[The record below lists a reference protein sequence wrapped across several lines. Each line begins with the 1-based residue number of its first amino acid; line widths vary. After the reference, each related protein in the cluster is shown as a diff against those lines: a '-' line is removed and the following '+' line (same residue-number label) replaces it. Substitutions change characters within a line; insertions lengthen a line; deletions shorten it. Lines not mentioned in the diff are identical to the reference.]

1 MKGRKFLKV
10 TGILMIIGGA
20 FGIIG
25 GIVAMIGAGALAAV
39 LETSAGG
46 LMLASALILASAVF
60 QLIAGIMGVKNCDK
74 PEKAQSCLVM
84 GVIVAKTRT
93 KWGRFRPWLLIGTI
107 LNAVVLYFMFSAPP
121 ALDGSGLIAYAATEE
136 GKQIPLKQ
144 YILYYMQQQ
153 INAYHLGSPE
163 LAAQSCEKLQ
173 KFYFNVAAN
182 FTPVITKISD

>member
-84 GVIVAKTRT
+84 GVIVAILSVSGNIISNVLGSDFNIFSYAT
-93 KWGRFRPWLLIGTI
+93 GLII
-107 LNAVVLYFMFSAPP
+107 PVLYIIGAVKNKKP
-121 ALDGSGLIAYAATEE
+121 A
-136 GKQIPLKQ
+136 
-144 YILYYMQQQ
+144 
-153 INAYHLGSPE
+153 
-163 LAAQSCEKLQ
+163 
-173 KFYFNVAAN
+173 
-182 FTPVITKISD
+182 

>member
-84 GVIVAKTRT
+84 GVIAAILSVA
-93 KWGRFRPWLLIGTI
+93 GNVISNVLGSDFNIINYAAGLI
-107 LNAVVLYFMFSAPP
+107 VPVLYIIGAAKNKEP
-121 ALDGSGLIAYAATEE
+121 A
-136 GKQIPLKQ
+136 
-144 YILYYMQQQ
+144 
-153 INAYHLGSPE
+153 
-163 LAAQSCEKLQ
+163 
-173 KFYFNVAAN
+173 
-182 FTPVITKISD
+182 

>member
-84 GVIVAKTRT
+84 GIIVAILSVAGNVISNVLGSDFNIINYAT
-93 KWGRFRPWLLIGTI
+93 GLII
-107 LNAVVLYFMFSAPP
+107 PVLYIIGAVKNKESA
-121 ALDGSGLIAYAATEE
+121 
-136 GKQIPLKQ
+136 
-144 YILYYMQQQ
+144 
-153 INAYHLGSPE
+153 
-163 LAAQSCEKLQ
+163 
-173 KFYFNVAAN
+173 
-182 FTPVITKISD
+182 

>member
-46 LMLASALILASAVF
+46 LMLASTLILASAVF

-74 PEKAQSCLVM
+74 PEKAQSCIVI
-84 GVIVAKTRT
+84 GVIVAILSVT
-93 KWGRFRPWLLIGTI
+93 GNVISNVLGSDFNIINYAAGLI
-107 LNAVVLYFMFSAPP
+107 VPVLYII
-121 ALDGSGLIAYAATEE
+121 GAA
-136 GKQIPLKQ
+136 KNK
-144 YILYYMQQQ
+144 
-153 INAYHLGSPE
+153 E
-163 LAAQSCEKLQ
+163 LA
-173 KFYFNVAAN
+173 
-182 FTPVITKISD
+182 

>member
-74 PEKAQSCLVM
+74 PEKAQSCIVI
-84 GVIVAKTRT
+84 GVIVAILSVAGNVISNVLGSDFNIINYVT
-93 KWGRFRPWLLIGTI
+93 GLII
-107 LNAVVLYFMFSAPP
+107 PVLYIIGAVKNKEP
-121 ALDGSGLIAYAATEE
+121 A
-136 GKQIPLKQ
+136 
-144 YILYYMQQQ
+144 
-153 INAYHLGSPE
+153 
-163 LAAQSCEKLQ
+163 
-173 KFYFNVAAN
+173 
-182 FTPVITKISD
+182 

>member
-25 GIVAMIGAGALAAV
+25 GIVAMIGAGALAAI

-74 PEKAQSCLVM
+74 PEKAQSCIVI
-84 GVIVAKTRT
+84 GVIVAILSVAGNVISNVLGSDFNIFSYAT
-93 KWGRFRPWLLIGTI
+93 GLII
-107 LNAVVLYFMFSAPP
+107 PVLYIIGAVKNKEP
-121 ALDGSGLIAYAATEE
+121 A
-136 GKQIPLKQ
+136 
-144 YILYYMQQQ
+144 
-153 INAYHLGSPE
+153 
-163 LAAQSCEKLQ
+163 
-173 KFYFNVAAN
+173 
-182 FTPVITKISD
+182 

>member
-74 PEKAQSCLVM
+74 PEKAQSCIVI
-84 GVIVAKTRT
+84 GVIVAILSVAGNVVSNVLGSDFNIINYAT
-93 KWGRFRPWLLIGTI
+93 GLII
-107 LNAVVLYFMFSAPP
+107 PVLYIIGAVKNKKP
-121 ALDGSGLIAYAATEE
+121 A
-136 GKQIPLKQ
+136 
-144 YILYYMQQQ
+144 
-153 INAYHLGSPE
+153 
-163 LAAQSCEKLQ
+163 
-173 KFYFNVAAN
+173 
-182 FTPVITKISD
+182 

>member
-1 MKGRKFLKV
+1 MKGRMFLKV

-74 PEKAQSCLVM
+74 PEKAQSCIVI
-84 GVIVAKTRT
+84 GVIVAILSVA
-93 KWGRFRPWLLIGTI
+93 GNVISNVLGSDFNIINYAIGLII
-107 LNAVVLYFMFSAPP
+107 PVLYIIGAVKNKEP
-121 ALDGSGLIAYAATEE
+121 A
-136 GKQIPLKQ
+136 
-144 YILYYMQQQ
+144 
-153 INAYHLGSPE
+153 
-163 LAAQSCEKLQ
+163 
-173 KFYFNVAAN
+173 
-182 FTPVITKISD
+182 

>member
-46 LMLASALILASAVF
+46 LMLSSALILASAVF

-74 PEKAQSCLVM
+74 PEKAQSCIVI
-84 GVIVAKTRT
+84 GVIVAILSVAGNVISNVLGSDFNIINYAT
-93 KWGRFRPWLLIGTI
+93 GLII
-107 LNAVVLYFMFSAPP
+107 PVLYIIGAVKNKEP
-121 ALDGSGLIAYAATEE
+121 A
-136 GKQIPLKQ
+136 
-144 YILYYMQQQ
+144 
-153 INAYHLGSPE
+153 
-163 LAAQSCEKLQ
+163 
-173 KFYFNVAAN
+173 
-182 FTPVITKISD
+182 

>member
-74 PEKAQSCLVM
+74 PEKAQSCIVI
-84 GVIVAKTRT
+84 GVIVAILSVAGNVISNVLGSDFNIINYAT
-93 KWGRFRPWLLIGTI
+93 GLII
-107 LNAVVLYFMFSAPP
+107 PVLYIIGAVKNKESA
-121 ALDGSGLIAYAATEE
+121 
-136 GKQIPLKQ
+136 
-144 YILYYMQQQ
+144 
-153 INAYHLGSPE
+153 
-163 LAAQSCEKLQ
+163 
-173 KFYFNVAAN
+173 
-182 FTPVITKISD
+182 

>member
-1 MKGRKFLKV
+1 MKGSKFLKV

-84 GVIVAKTRT
+84 GVIVAILSVAGNVISNVLGSDFNILSYAT
-93 KWGRFRPWLLIGTI
+93 GLII
-107 LNAVVLYFMFSAPP
+107 PVLYIIGAVKNKEP
-121 ALDGSGLIAYAATEE
+121 A
-136 GKQIPLKQ
+136 
-144 YILYYMQQQ
+144 
-153 INAYHLGSPE
+153 
-163 LAAQSCEKLQ
+163 
-173 KFYFNVAAN
+173 
-182 FTPVITKISD
+182 

>member
-1 MKGRKFLKV
+1 MKGIKFLKV

-74 PEKAQSCLVM
+74 AEKAQSCLIM
-84 GVIVAKTRT
+84 GVLVAVLSVVGNIISNVLGSSFNITNYIT
-93 KWGRFRPWLLIGTI
+93 GLII
-107 LNAVVLYFMFSAPP
+107 P
-121 ALDGSGLIAYAATEE
+121 AL
-136 GKQIPLKQ
+136 
-144 YILYYMQQQ
+144 YIVGAVR
-153 INAYHLGSPE
+153 NKSEA
-163 LAAQSCEKLQ
+163 
-173 KFYFNVAAN
+173 
-182 FTPVITKISD
+182 

>member
-1 MKGRKFLKV
+1 MKGRQFLKV

-74 PEKAQSCLVM
+74 PEKAQSCIVI
-84 GVIVAKTRT
+84 GVIVAILSVAGNVISNVLGSDFNIINYAT
-93 KWGRFRPWLLIGTI
+93 GLII
-107 LNAVVLYFMFSAPP
+107 PVLYIIGAVKNKEP
-121 ALDGSGLIAYAATEE
+121 A
-136 GKQIPLKQ
+136 
-144 YILYYMQQQ
+144 
-153 INAYHLGSPE
+153 
-163 LAAQSCEKLQ
+163 
-173 KFYFNVAAN
+173 
-182 FTPVITKISD
+182 

>member
-25 GIVAMIGAGALAAV
+25 GIVAIIGAGALAAV

-46 LMLASALILASAVF
+46 LMLASVLILASAVF

-84 GVIVAKTRT
+84 GVIVAILSVS
-93 KWGRFRPWLLIGTI
+93 GNIISNVLGTNFNI
-107 LNAVVLYFMFSAPP
+107 LSYAT
-121 ALDGSGLIAYAATEE
+121 GLI
-136 GKQIPLKQ
+136 IP
-144 YILYYMQQQ
+144 ILY
-153 INAYHLGSPE
+153 IIGAVKNKE
-163 LAAQSCEKLQ
+163 T
-173 KFYFNVAAN
+173 V
-182 FTPVITKISD
+182 

>member
-60 QLIAGIMGVKNCDK
+60 QLIAGLMGVKNCDK

-84 GVIVAKTRT
+84 GVIVA
-93 KWGRFRPWLLIGTI
+93 I
-107 LNAVVLYFMFSAPP
+107 LSVAGNIISNVLGSSFNILSYATGLVIPVLYIIGAVKNKEP
-121 ALDGSGLIAYAATEE
+121 A
-136 GKQIPLKQ
+136 
-144 YILYYMQQQ
+144 
-153 INAYHLGSPE
+153 
-163 LAAQSCEKLQ
+163 
-173 KFYFNVAAN
+173 
-182 FTPVITKISD
+182 

>member
-25 GIVAMIGAGALAAV
+25 GIVAIIGAGALAAV

-74 PEKAQSCLVM
+74 PEKAQSCIVI
-84 GVIVAKTRT
+84 GVIVAILSVAGNVISNVLGSDFNIINYAT
-93 KWGRFRPWLLIGTI
+93 GLII
-107 LNAVVLYFMFSAPP
+107 PVLYIIGAVKNKEP
-121 ALDGSGLIAYAATEE
+121 A
-136 GKQIPLKQ
+136 
-144 YILYYMQQQ
+144 
-153 INAYHLGSPE
+153 
-163 LAAQSCEKLQ
+163 
-173 KFYFNVAAN
+173 
-182 FTPVITKISD
+182 

>member
-25 GIVAMIGAGALAAV
+25 GIVAIIGVGALAAV

-46 LMLASALILASAVF
+46 LMFASALILASAVF

-84 GVIVAKTRT
+84 GVIVAILSVSGNIISNVLGSNFNILSYAT
-93 KWGRFRPWLLIGTI
+93 GLII
-107 LNAVVLYFMFSAPP
+107 PVLYIIGAV
-121 ALDGSGLIAYAATEE
+121 
-136 GKQIPLKQ
+136 KNK
-144 YILYYMQQQ
+144 
-153 INAYHLGSPE
+153 E
-163 LAAQSCEKLQ
+163 LA
-173 KFYFNVAAN
+173 
-182 FTPVITKISD
+182 

>member
-1 MKGRKFLKV
+1 MKGRQFLKV

-46 LMLASALILASAVF
+46 LMLASVLILASAVF

-84 GVIVAKTRT
+84 GVIVA
-93 KWGRFRPWLLIGTI
+93 I
-107 LNAVVLYFMFSAPP
+107 LSVAGNVISNVL
-121 ALDGSGLIAYAATEE
+121 GSDFNVFNYATGLI
-136 GKQIPLKQ
+136 IP
-144 YILYYMQQQ
+144 ILY
-153 INAYHLGSPE
+153 IIGAAKNKE
-163 LAAQSCEKLQ
+163 L
-173 KFYFNVAAN
+173 V
-182 FTPVITKISD
+182 

>member
-84 GVIVAKTRT
+84 GVIVAILSVAGNVISNVLGSDFNIINYAT
-93 KWGRFRPWLLIGTI
+93 GLII
-107 LNAVVLYFMFSAPP
+107 PVLYIIGAV
-121 ALDGSGLIAYAATEE
+121 
-136 GKQIPLKQ
+136 KNK
-144 YILYYMQQQ
+144 
-153 INAYHLGSPE
+153 E
-163 LAAQSCEKLQ
+163 LA
-173 KFYFNVAAN
+173 
-182 FTPVITKISD
+182 

>member
-60 QLIAGIMGVKNCDK
+60 QLIAGIMDVKNCDK

-84 GVIVAKTRT
+84 GVIVAILSVA
-93 KWGRFRPWLLIGTI
+93 GNVISNVLGSDFNLLSYATGLVIP
-107 LNAVVLYFMFSAPP
+107 VLYII
-121 ALDGSGLIAYAATEE
+121 GAAKNKET
-136 GKQIPLKQ
+136 
-144 YILYYMQQQ
+144 
-153 INAYHLGSPE
+153 
-163 LAAQSCEKLQ
+163 
-173 KFYFNVAAN
+173 V
-182 FTPVITKISD
+182 

>member
-84 GVIVAKTRT
+84 GVIVAILSVAGNVISNVLGSDFNIINYAT
-93 KWGRFRPWLLIGTI
+93 GLII
-107 LNAVVLYFMFSAPP
+107 PVLYIIGAVKNKET
-121 ALDGSGLIAYAATEE
+121 A
-136 GKQIPLKQ
+136 
-144 YILYYMQQQ
+144 
-153 INAYHLGSPE
+153 
-163 LAAQSCEKLQ
+163 
-173 KFYFNVAAN
+173 
-182 FTPVITKISD
+182 

>member
-25 GIVAMIGAGALAAV
+25 GIIALIGAGALAAV

-84 GVIVAKTRT
+84 GIIVAILSVAGNIISNVLGSDFNIINYAT
-93 KWGRFRPWLLIGTI
+93 GLII
-107 LNAVVLYFMFSAPP
+107 PVLYIIGAVKNKESA
-121 ALDGSGLIAYAATEE
+121 
-136 GKQIPLKQ
+136 
-144 YILYYMQQQ
+144 
-153 INAYHLGSPE
+153 
-163 LAAQSCEKLQ
+163 
-173 KFYFNVAAN
+173 
-182 FTPVITKISD
+182 

>member
-10 TGILMIIGGA
+10 TGILMIISAA

-84 GVIVAKTRT
+84 GVIVA
-93 KWGRFRPWLLIGTI
+93 I
-107 LNAVVLYFMFSAPP
+107 LSVAGNVISNVLGSDFNIFNYATGLVIPVLYIIGAV
-121 ALDGSGLIAYAATEE
+121 
-136 GKQIPLKQ
+136 KNK
-144 YILYYMQQQ
+144 
-153 INAYHLGSPE
+153 E
-163 LAAQSCEKLQ
+163 LA
-173 KFYFNVAAN
+173 
-182 FTPVITKISD
+182 

>member
-20 FGIIG
+20 LGIIG

-46 LMLASALILASAVF
+46 LILASVLILASAVF

-84 GVIVAKTRT
+84 GVIVAILSVSGNIISNVLGSDFNIFNYAT
-93 KWGRFRPWLLIGTI
+93 GLII
-107 LNAVVLYFMFSAPP
+107 PVLYIIGAVKNKEP
-121 ALDGSGLIAYAATEE
+121 A
-136 GKQIPLKQ
+136 
-144 YILYYMQQQ
+144 
-153 INAYHLGSPE
+153 
-163 LAAQSCEKLQ
+163 
-173 KFYFNVAAN
+173 
-182 FTPVITKISD
+182 

>member
-10 TGILMIIGGA
+10 TGILMIIGAA

-25 GIVAMIGAGALAAV
+25 GIIAMIGAGALAAV

-84 GVIVAKTRT
+84 GVIVAILSVAGNIISNVLGSSFNILSYAT
-93 KWGRFRPWLLIGTI
+93 GLII
-107 LNAVVLYFMFSAPP
+107 PVLYIIGAVKNKEP
-121 ALDGSGLIAYAATEE
+121 A
-136 GKQIPLKQ
+136 
-144 YILYYMQQQ
+144 
-153 INAYHLGSPE
+153 
-163 LAAQSCEKLQ
+163 
-173 KFYFNVAAN
+173 
-182 FTPVITKISD
+182 

>member
-46 LMLASALILASAVF
+46 LMFASVLILASAVF

-84 GVIVAKTRT
+84 GVIVA
-93 KWGRFRPWLLIGTI
+93 I
-107 LNAVVLYFMFSAPP
+107 LSVAGNVTSSVLGSSFNITSYVTGLVIPVLYIIGAVKNRET
-121 ALDGSGLIAYAATEE
+121 A
-136 GKQIPLKQ
+136 
-144 YILYYMQQQ
+144 
-153 INAYHLGSPE
+153 
-163 LAAQSCEKLQ
+163 
-173 KFYFNVAAN
+173 
-182 FTPVITKISD
+182 

>member
-74 PEKAQSCLVM
+74 PEKAQSCLVI
-84 GVIVAKTRT
+84 GVIVAILSVSGNIISNVLGSSFNILSYAT
-93 KWGRFRPWLLIGTI
+93 GLII
-107 LNAVVLYFMFSAPP
+107 PVLYIIGAVKNKET
-121 ALDGSGLIAYAATEE
+121 A
-136 GKQIPLKQ
+136 
-144 YILYYMQQQ
+144 
-153 INAYHLGSPE
+153 
-163 LAAQSCEKLQ
+163 
-173 KFYFNVAAN
+173 
-182 FTPVITKISD
+182 

>member
-25 GIVAMIGAGALAAV
+25 GIVAMIGAGALAAI

-74 PEKAQSCLVM
+74 PEKAQSCIVI
-84 GVIVAKTRT
+84 GVIVA
-93 KWGRFRPWLLIGTI
+93 I
-107 LNAVVLYFMFSAPP
+107 LNVAGNVISNVLGSDFNIFNYATDLIIPVLYIIGAVKNKEP
-121 ALDGSGLIAYAATEE
+121 A
-136 GKQIPLKQ
+136 
-144 YILYYMQQQ
+144 
-153 INAYHLGSPE
+153 
-163 LAAQSCEKLQ
+163 
-173 KFYFNVAAN
+173 
-182 FTPVITKISD
+182 